1 MERLCLEQ
9 HPQYGNPLNYQ
20 QSFDASWQLPIN
32 KLPVFDWVTSDVK
45 YAATYNWERG
55 ADLDDGTQMA
65 GTIANS
71 RTTSA
76 NVRMK
81 FETLYNHVPFLKKVN
96 RKFASSFSTVK
107 PTMPKKFVKEIQ
119 LKQDTTLVVQHGQKS
134 KRLRVVAIRQDG
146 SRYALKYKVLDNN
159 KIEISSRDTTH
170 LKLTVTSRRNTED
183 QRWYKALQFGTR
195 MLMMVRS
202 VNVSY
207 TNRYNMTLP
216 GFMPRV
222 VIISVSIVAEGC
234 SQDSISLLDSQAT
247 AISRKPC
254 LTAGLIRPTA

>member
-1 MERLCLEQ
+1 M
-9 HPQYGNPLNYQ
+9 
-20 QSFDASWQLPIN
+20 
-32 KLPVFDWVTSDVK
+32 TSDVK

-81 FETLYNHVPFLKKVN
+81 FETLYNHVSFLKKVN

-107 PTMPKKFVKEIQ
+107 PTVPKKFVKEIQ

-159 KIEISSRDTTH
+159 KIEIFR
-170 LKLTVTSRRNTED
+170 
-183 QRWYKALQFGTR
+183 
-195 MLMMVRS
+195 
-202 VNVSY
+202 
-207 TNRYNMTLP
+207 
-216 GFMPRV
+216 
-222 VIISVSIVAEGC
+222 
-234 SQDSISLLDSQAT
+234 
-247 AISRKPC
+247 AIPH
-254 LTAGLIRPTA
+254 I